1 MHSFNRLGRGFSV
14 IAAAA
19 ALMVSTSVT
28 AAFAESP
35 RMAENKVVLV
45 AKQDPG
51 TFDYVSSV
59 LTAMLLWIPTNV
71 VEPLVYFNKD
81 GAAEPAVAE
90 SWTISDDRMTY
101 EFTIRDTTFSDGT
114 PVTAEDVIYS
124 LNTMKSSPVAVYAA
138 AYGPVTAIE
147 KVDDRTVRVTLSR
160 PSQAFWLAM
169 GGVAGLIQPEHAA
182 ETRVT
187 NPIGTGPYVL
197 KSYTANSTIEFEANP
212 NYWGEKPGIDAVTVR
227 IIEDNTTILNALEA
241 EEADAFPAAT
251 VQLLEQVTNRGLD
264 KQLSLVPYPQIG
276 EPTYVVFNQKLDPEL
291 RKAMAMTLDREAY
304 KDAFGPDS
312 GVQTTCTFALPHRP
326 WFQPENTESC
336 PYPLDYEKAMAAAPN
351 FASTELEYAAFT
363 GLAWVSDITIPSL
376 QGAGFKIRRNDMD
389 LARFSQLIFQGRP
402 PQFDITAMSS
412 NDNPARYVCA
422 EPAAAGWSTY
432 CSAEY
437 TAALA
442 AADAASSEAEYLA
455 KMNEAA
461 KILRD
466 DAVIVPLFDQ
476 PGLALLDPE
485 LKGFT
490 EPRVH
495 VAVEMAKLHW

>member
-1 MHSFNRLGRGFSV
+1 MHSFNRLGCSV
-14 IAAAA
+14 SAIAAG
-19 ALMVSTSVT
+19 LMASTYAGTVL
-28 AAFAESP
+28 AESP
-35 RMAENKVVLV
+35 RVAENRVVLV

-51 TFDYVSSV
+51 SFDYVSSV

-81 GAAEPAVAE
+81 GVAEPGVAE
-90 SWTISDDRMTY
+90 SWTISEDRKTY
-101 EFTIRDTTFSDGT
+101 EFKLRKANFSDGT
-114 PVTAEDVIYS
+114 PVTVEDVIYS
-124 LNTMKSSPVAVYAA
+124 LNTMKGSPVAVYAA
-138 AYGPVTAIE
+138 AYRPVTAIE

-182 ETRVT
+182 SSRVIR
-187 NPIGTGPYVL
+187 PIGTGPYVL
-197 KSYTANSTIEFEANP
+197 KSYTANSTLEFEANP
-212 NYWGEKPGIDAVTVR
+212 HYWGERPGIDAVTVR
-227 IIEDNTTILNALEA
+227 IIEDNTTVLNALEA
-241 EEADAFPAAT
+241 KEADAFPAAT
-251 VQLLEQVTNRGLD
+251 VQLLEQIRNRGLE

-276 EPTYVVFNQKLDPEL
+276 EPTYVVFNQKLDLDL
-291 RKAMAMTLDREAY
+291 RKAMAMALDREAY
-304 KDAFGPDS
+304 KDAFGADS

-326 WFQPENTESC
+326 WFQPDNAESC
-336 PYPLDYEKAMAAAPN
+336 PYPFDYEKAMAAAPN
-351 FASTELEYAAFT
+351 YASTELDYAAFT
-363 GLAWVSDITIPSL
+363 GLSWVADITIPSL

-422 EPAAAGWSTY
+422 EPSAAGWTTY
-432 CSAEY
+432 CSQAY

-442 AADAASSEAEYLA
+442 AADSAASQTEYLS

-466 DAVIVPLFDQ
+466 DAVVVPLFDQ
-476 PGLALLDPE
+476 PGLALLSPD

-495 VAVEMAKLHW
+495 VAVEIAKLHW